1 MFLWLIPIN
10 HDFTATIGIFAVNI
24 IAGDGNLHIYIIG
37 DDKISVADFKGKA
50 DEFFDDIYA
59 EATRVGGLVSGEHA
73 IGSGKLDYLAKSVG
87 PTQMKLMEDIKRVFD
102 PKMILNPGKV
112 CYKL

>member
-1 MFLWLIPIN
+1 MYRYVRLRRKML
-10 HDFTATIGIFAVNI
+10 GVEE
-24 IAGDGNLHIYIIG
+24 LHMY
-37 DDKISVADFKGKA
+37 DV
-50 DEFFDDIYA
+50 Y
-59 EATRVGGLVSGEHA
+59 TPLVSGEHA

>member
-1 MFLWLIPIN
+1 MP
-10 HDFTATIGIFAVNI
+10 
-24 IAGDGNLHIYIIG
+24 GDGNLHIYIIG
-37 DDKISVADFKGKA
+37 DDKISVADFKAKA

>member
-1 MFLWLIPIN
+1 M
-10 HDFTATIGIFAVNI
+10 
-24 IAGDGNLHIYIIG
+24 
-37 DDKISVADFKGKA
+37 ISMLK
-50 DEFFDDIYA
+50 
-59 EATRVGGLVSGEHA
+59 VSGEHA

>member
-1 MFLWLIPIN
+1 MYPVNMQLVPVNLIT
-10 HDFTATIGIFAVNI
+10 F
-24 IAGDGNLHIYIIG
+24 
-37 DDKISVADFKGKA
+37 
-50 DEFFDDIYA
+50 
-59 EATRVGGLVSGEHA
+59 
-73 IGSGKLDYLAKSVG
+73 AKSVG